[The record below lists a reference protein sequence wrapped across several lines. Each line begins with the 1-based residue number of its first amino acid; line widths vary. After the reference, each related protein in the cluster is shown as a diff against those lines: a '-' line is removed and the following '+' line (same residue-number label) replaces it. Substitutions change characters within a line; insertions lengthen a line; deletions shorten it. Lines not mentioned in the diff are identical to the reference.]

1 MLARLSVFIG
11 CVLILQTAC
20 LVAARA
26 GPPVAADPQPA
37 GWRNGE
43 WSRRFQPM
51 GMAVNMGGAAV
62 KCMIDW
68 DGSLAVGG
76 WFNEVGGLE
85 ANHVAVWNGL
95 HWRTLA
101 GGLGWEANALHDHGR
116 LVVGG
121 SFHTV
126 DGEPI
131 EYVAQWDDQD
141 RRWYSMGEIAGEV
154 RAFCEQFGGFY
165 AAGQFL
171 NPVGS
176 LAHWIGSNWDYPGV
190 SVGLGTINAM
200 EDFYNSIYFGGAFYG
215 NGALSLYGW
224 DGENDI
230 LHDLDG
236 NVHCLLRDGYYLY
249 VGGSFEHADGVESHG
264 LVKLWAGGGFQAV
277 PEPLVDRNVR
287 GLARYQDA
295 IYVAT
300 DQEVRLCDADSWSEP
315 LGGTFDGQLLCLVTC
330 QPLGGLFAGGAI
342 PGGVVHWDDGEWVHL
357 GGGLSQDGRI
367 NCLVHYG
374 GDVVAGGRYIR
385 LPSVLEGQDDA
396 WNVLRWDGDFW
407 HRLADGLNHDVLAL
421 AVYQDDLYAGGS
433 FYGSGTQPIA
443 RIARWDG
450 DQWCP
455 VGGAGSN
462 VTALHVH
469 QDELIAG
476 GMFTTIG
483 GISAGRIARWDG
495 AQWRTLGAGANNTVR
510 ALATYQGQLIA
521 AGDFTTAGGIPAA
534 HIARWNGSSWH
545 PLGEGLDDR
554 VYALTLWHGEL
565 IAGGRFQS
573 AGGAPAAHIA
583 RWDGSAWHPLGDGV
597 GGQSVIDGVTAL
609 LGSTEDL
616 FVGGDFTEAQGEI
629 ARGVAVWDGA
639 AWSELGGGVHD
650 GYEATRVNDL
660 LVKDGNLYV
669 GGDFAR
675 VGATIAS
682 RKLALWLDGTITPT
696 LLRSFLVRVMEP
708 GSVGDGHAT
717 GRTVAASWSTSRP
730 SEPEEFRLTAR
741 ATGRTWSVPSVM
753 IDGEDMFR
761 AHDCSGNLAAVDE
774 VVYTLAHAA
783 NGQDWRTIAEQA
795 VALGPPSPA
804 RIVRV
809 YPNPF
814 NPLTAITFDL
824 MRTSRVRVDVYAL
837 TGRRI
842 TTLAAESLPPGR
854 HTRTWDGLDAQ
865 GREVASGSYLLRL
878 VTEERITSAKA
889 TLVR

>member
-1 MLARLSVFIG
+1 MHARLSVFIG

-26 GPPVAADPQPA
+26 DPPVAADPQPA

-62 KCMIDW
+62 KCMTDW

-121 SFHTV
+121 NFHTV

-230 LHDLDG
+230 RHDLDG
-236 NVHCLLRDGYYLY
+236 NVHCLLRDGYCLY

-300 DQEVRLCDADSWSEP
+300 DQEVRLCGADSWSEP
-315 LGGTFDGQLLCLVTC
+315 LGGTFDGQLLCLATC
-330 QPLGGLFAGGAI
+330 QPLGGLF
-342 PGGVVHWDDGEWVHL
+342 
-357 GGGLSQDGRI
+357 
-367 NCLVHYG
+367 
-374 GDVVAGGRYIR
+374 AGGRYIR

-396 WNVLRWDGDFW
+396 WNVLRWD
-407 HRLADGLNHDVLAL
+407 R
-421 AVYQDDLYAGGS
+421 
-433 FYGSGTQPIA
+433 
-443 RIARWDG
+443 

-495 AQWRTLGAGANNTVR
+495 AQWRTLGTGANNTVR

-521 AGDFTTAGGIPAA
+521 AGDFTTAGGI
-534 HIARWNGSSWH
+534 
-545 PLGEGLDDR
+545 
-554 VYALTLWHGEL
+554 
-565 IAGGRFQS
+565 
-573 AGGAPAAHIA
+573 PAAHIA

-682 RKLALWLDGTITPT
+682 RKLALWLDGVITPT

-753 IDGEDMFR
+753 IDGEDVFR

-783 NGQDWRTIAEQA
+783 NGQDWRIIAEQA

-824 MRTSRVRVDVYAL
+824 MRTSRVRVDGYAL